1 MADVGSSASI
11 AQLSGPAAAAA
22 SYAKLEKHVTEI
34 VRMAI
39 TKQDVRG
46 DIATEIADMHNRT
59 ARLLDQIV
67 RDHGTDTMEVAAEY
81 AATALEA
88 GLIYT
93 GQELDQFLHR
103 ISGAVRSTTRQLL
116 KAGGGSISE

>member
-1 MADVGSSASI
+1 MDSVSGNSKI
-11 AQLSGPAAAAA
+11 EQLSGPAAVAA

-34 VRMAI
+34 VRTAI

-46 DIATEIADMHNRT
+46 DIATEIAEMHNRI

-81 AATALEA
+81 AATALDA

-93 GQELDQFLHR
+93 GQELDQFLTR
-103 ISGAVRSTTRQLL
+103 IAGAVRSTTRQLL